1 MSDQTVELQISS
13 ETLERL
19 QVKAE
24 IEGRSLLDLMREAI
38 EAYLDD
44 EDEIEDTPDEEI
56 IEAIR
61 EGMKA
66 ALSGQ
71 RGRSA
76 REVLNE
82 IRRELAEESDDDGD
96 DR

>member
-19 QVKAE
+19 QVKAQV
-24 IEGRSLLDLMREAI
+24 EGRSLPDLMREAI
-38 EAYLDD
+38 EIYLDE

-66 ALSGQ
+66 ALSGH
-71 RGRSA
+71 RGRPA

-82 IRRELAEESDDDGD
+82 IRRELN
-96 DR
+96 